1 MTNECNSL
9 SHTQKSHTHARYR
22 YLADLFG
29 SKHVGAIHGRTLTAW
44 SAAALVGPGILAN
57 LRGMSH
63 TQVCGERKRGK
74 RGQGET
80 GRERERERGKK
91 RDSIMGCVVSLV
103 DSSYSSY

>member
-57 LRGMSH
+57 RRGMSH

-80 GRERERERGKK
+80 GRDGQREREREREKK
-91 RDSIMGCVVSLV
+91 RLDYGMCRFTC
-103 DSSYSSY
+103 